1 MAVLPCR
8 NLKAA
13 AAVGGYD
20 GTQSDLFT
28 PWLLPGQW
36 LSSVYL
42 PGAELGGDEMWQVV
56 EAESMSRED
65 YRTILEG
72 GFGDF
77 YDAFLAERCGD
88 PATHLAPFFEY
99 LPTATQ
105 RFADAGMPCVSSFN
119 LVIPF
124 EMFCGGRSL
133 EQFFLDILDEPDLV
147 EEASAVVM
155 DYQMKKYDA
164 MLAAAKPIGVWVG
177 GWRSAPDMLSMEIW
191 ERFVWPH
198 IKQFAELVL
207 SHGTVPIFHLDS
219 NWDRGVEHF
228 RELPEKRCVLA
239 LDSKTDIR
247 RAKQILDG
255 RMCILGDVPA
265 ELLAFGTPDQVA
277 GYAGALIRDI
287 GPDGY
292 ILASGCDIPSNA
304 KKENVKAM
312 REAALK

>member
-1 MAVLPCR
+1 MMGNQLYEENLARFLRAVALEPQDRVPYIPVANAYYAKSEGVPLKDYISDPALACDT

-133 EQFFLDILDEPDLV
+133 EQ
-147 EEASAVVM
+147 
-155 DYQMKKYDA
+155 
-164 MLAAAKPIGVWVG
+164 
-177 GWRSAPDMLSMEIW
+177 
-191 ERFVWPH
+191 
-198 IKQFAELVL
+198 
-207 SHGTVPIFHLDS
+207 
-219 NWDRGVEHF
+219 
-228 RELPEKRCVLA
+228 
-239 LDSKTDIR
+239 
-247 RAKQILDG
+247 
-255 RMCILGDVPA
+255 
-265 ELLAFGTPDQVA
+265 
-277 GYAGALIRDI
+277 
-287 GPDGY
+287 
-292 ILASGCDIPSNA
+292 
-304 KKENVKAM
+304 
-312 REAALK
+312 